1 VDLCKQLLVGSKIL
15 LSGISDVQETLYGK
29 RKPTKM
35 AGERS
40 VLVKQLMN
48 IEPKIQEVNNFRQL
62 QLNDLGELKWVS
74 K

>member
-1 VDLCKQLLVGSKIL
+1 
-15 LSGISDVQETLYGK
+15 
-29 RKPTKM
+29 M